1 MVNYR
6 SMIVGKSPRPSLNHK
21 SISSIFYPESLN
33 FFEMITKTDTS
44 VAPIHGG
51 SGHTLS
57 ILVNNQP
64 GVLMRIC
71 QVFSR
76 RGFNIDSLVV
86 SQGRDP
92 SFSRM
97 TIGITGDSSGLDQI
111 IKQVNKLI
119 DVIHCFEHTSNNS
132 VTKEM
137 ILIKLLCDK
146 DDRSAALQIT
156 EHFGGKTVDLTPT
169 SMVVMIN
176 GDSPKVDAAITMFS
190 QYEIIETV
198 RTGKV
203 VMARGEQPT

>member
-1 MVNYR
+1 MPHN
-6 SMIVGKSPRPSLNHK
+6 IV
-21 SISSIFYPESLN
+21 
-33 FFEMITKTDTS
+33 TS
-44 VAPIHGG
+44 ETPVEAPPIARGPT
-51 SGHTLS
+51 HTLS

-86 SQGRDP
+86 SEGRNAN
-92 SFSRM
+92 FSRM
-97 TIGITGDSSGLDQI
+97 TIGISGDPQGLSQI
-111 IKQVNKLI
+111 IMQVGKLI
-119 DVIHCFEHTSNNS
+119 DVIHCFEHTSDNS

-137 ILIKLLCDK
+137 VLVKIQCSPAE
-146 DDRSAALQIT
+146 RSMALQIA
-156 EHFGGKTVDLTPT
+156 EHFTGKTVDLTPT
-169 SMVVMIN
+169 SMIVMIQ

-190 QYEIIETV
+190 QFNIIETV

>member
-1 MVNYR
+1 M
-6 SMIVGKSPRPSLNHK
+6 PTTP
-21 SISSIFYPESLN
+21 IS
-33 FFEMITKTDTS
+33 T
-44 VAPIHGG
+44 
-51 SGHTLS
+51 GHTLS
-57 ILVNNQP
+57 VLVKNEP

-76 RGFNIDSLVV
+76 RAFNIDSLVV
-86 SQGRDP
+86 SQGRNP

-97 TIGITGDSSGLDQI
+97 TIGISGDPSGLEQI
-111 IKQVNKLI
+111 IKQVGKLI
-119 DVIHCFEHTSNNS
+119 DVIHCFEHTSQDS

-137 ILIKLLCDK
+137 VLIKILCSA
-146 DDRSAALQIT
+146 DDRSDALQIT

-169 SMVVMIN
+169 SMVVMIT
-176 GDSPKVDAAITMFS
+176 GESPKVDAAVTMFS

>member
-1 MVNYR
+1 
-6 SMIVGKSPRPSLNHK
+6 
-21 SISSIFYPESLN
+21 
-33 FFEMITKTDTS
+33 MITTTDTP
-44 VAPIHGG
+44 VIVPTGG
-51 SGHTLS
+51 PMHTLS
-57 ILVNNQP
+57 ILVNNEP

-97 TIGITGDSSGLDQI
+97 TIGITGDPSGLHQI
-111 IKQVNKLI
+111 IMQVGKLI
-119 DVIHCFEHTSNNS
+119 DVIHCFEHTSNDS

-137 ILIKLLCDK
+137 ILIKILCSA

-156 EHFGGKTVDLTPT
+156 EHFGGKTVDLTPS
-169 SMVVMIN
+169 SMVVMIT
-176 GDSPKVDAAITMFS
+176 GDSPKVDAAVTMFS

-203 VMARGEQPT
+203 VMARGEQAT